1 MAGGALFIP
10 ALILL
15 PAIFATLIGVGLF
28 TKDDIIEDKIYKI
41 WSSERS
47 KHFSDV
53 EYMESLGSTAG
64 ASTLLAIATSRDE
77 GNLFKEERLEEIRK
91 RMEQMDFLEVSLMMQ
106 PISQRFELHQK
117 KDFHSCLFHLTF
129 LTFVSFSTIQVKQK
143 IGPDQTEEVFTW
155 QDVCATNNVGIG
167 TVYQF
172 PCVRLSAMDLWVE
185 SKNYFTELDRVSWY
199 QKVVTDLIINPRVG
213 KFGTLVSEDCQL
225 VCGSLLYYRFSR
237 GESLLLFSDL
247 TGMRMNDPCKIC
259 VDTNYEGKS
268 FQNIEEC
275 QRRKILTVSFSGSIF

>member
-15 PAIFATLIGVGLF
+15 PAIFAALIGVGLF

-41 WSSERS
+41 WASERS

-53 EYMESLGSTAG
+53 EYMESLESTTTAG
-64 ASTLLAIATSRDE
+64 QSTLLAIATSRDE

-91 RMEQMDFLEVSLMMQ
+91 RMELMEILEVSLIMQ
-106 PISQRFELHQK
+106 PISHRLELQQK
-117 KDFHSCLFHLTF
+117 KDSHSCLFHLTC

-155 QDVCATNNVGIG
+155 KDVCAINNVGIG

-225 VCGSLLYYRFSR
+225 ACGPLLYYRFSR

-259 VDTNYEGKS
+259 VDTNYEGKL
-268 FQNIEEC
+268 FKIEEC
-275 QRRKILTVSFSGSIF
+275 QRRKILTLSCSIF